1 MEPRSW
7 TNYPKTTPEV
17 VKWSGGRRG
26 RGSKKGPAILADP
39 PYDYLS
45 LLRKR
50 RSTTIPPTARRLVV
64 IQITMLPVSPVLG
77 LLLVFVLAFS
87 VFLLSFFSFFAVSS
101 FLFSDFFSFFT
112 SDFLLSVL
120 VSFLTAGVSV
130 LDFVVS
136 FAAGVTVS
144 VLEFLSSGT
153 GSVLPVVFVSS
164 VVSVLAVLS
173 VSSVVSVLADLSGS
187 AFSSALTLLIN
198 STT

>member
-64 IQITMLPVSPVLG
+64 IQITMLLVSPVLG
-77 LLLVFVLAFS
+77 LFLVFALAFS
-87 VFLLSFFSFFAVSS
+87 VFLLSFFSFFAVSA

-112 SDFLLSVL
+112 SDFLLSVF

-130 LDFVVS
+130 LQAQDQS
-136 FAAGVTVS
+136 CR
-144 VLEFLSSGT
+144 LSLYLQWSLFWL
-153 GSVLPVVFVSS
+153 SCLYRRSS
-164 VVSVLAVLS
+164 LFWQICPDPRSRQH
-173 VSSVVSVLADLSGS
+173 
-187 AFSSALTLLIN
+187 
-198 STT
+198 